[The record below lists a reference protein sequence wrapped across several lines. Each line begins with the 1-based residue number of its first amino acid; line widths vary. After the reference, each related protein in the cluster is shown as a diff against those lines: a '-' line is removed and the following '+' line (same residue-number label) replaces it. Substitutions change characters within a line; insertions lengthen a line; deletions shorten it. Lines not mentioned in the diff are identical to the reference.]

1 LTGAAVEGKID
12 YLRGLKENVIMGRLI
27 PAGSGFRQY
36 TKFVAGAETTLE
48 KSEVEKEEDGV
59 QETA

>member
-1 LTGAAVEGKID
+1 
-12 YLRGLKENVIMGRLI
+12 MGRLV

-36 TKFVAGAETTLE
+36 TKYVAGAETVLE
-48 KSEVEKEEDGV
+48 EQAEVEKEEDGV